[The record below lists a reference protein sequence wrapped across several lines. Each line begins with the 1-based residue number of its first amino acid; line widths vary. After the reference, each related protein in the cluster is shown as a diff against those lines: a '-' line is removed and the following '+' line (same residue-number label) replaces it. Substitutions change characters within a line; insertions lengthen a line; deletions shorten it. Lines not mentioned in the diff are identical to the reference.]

1 MSSLVRS
8 FGSLYS
14 QKLRSTTRLGSAT
27 AAPPRFQA
35 LVRSGFSGS
44 SHGGD
49 VRRPP
54 ARPSQHQSQ
63 DKERTPFFILARLAV
78 GSILAA
84 AAPMLHSRWASFL
97 LIQSEVDMVKDTAE
111 VVAEAVEDA
120 ATVAEKVSSEVAEQ
134 LPENG
139 RLRTAV
145 VLLEHASK
153 EVAEEAHLA
162 QNIIHKSK
170 QRASIN
176 NSRAAQVQLQLLR
189 STSGCLEHDGG
200 GCHSAGDG
208 DEADGGGRCGCALLR
223 DGRGGRS
230 QSGGSRRGHRVAKSR
245 TGGAR
250 GWSVGGGGGR
260 RRHRGRRGRGG
271 HGGPGRRR
279 RERGHLGWRR
289 GWGALGRRGRGLRR
303 GRDGKEGEESNED
316 GGDAGH
322 RSHQVTV
329 TSFLDCIVKKTWR

>member
-162 QNIIHKSK
+162 QNIIHKVHTS
-170 QRASIN
+170 
-176 NSRAAQVQLQLLR
+176 LQ
-189 STSGCLEHDGG
+189 
-200 GCHSAGDG
+200 CHMFA
-208 DEADGGGRCGCALLR
+208 CGA
-223 DGRGGRS
+223 
-230 QSGGSRRGHRVAKSR
+230 
-245 TGGAR
+245 
-250 GWSVGGGGGR
+250 
-260 RRHRGRRGRGG
+260 
-271 HGGPGRRR
+271 
-279 RERGHLGWRR
+279 
-289 GWGALGRRGRGLRR
+289 
-303 GRDGKEGEESNED
+303 
-316 GGDAGH
+316 
-322 RSHQVTV
+322 
-329 TSFLDCIVKKTWR
+329 